1 MEFLREKNQRRVS
14 PNSLT
19 RPGLISEV
27 HIGHS
32 PSTQQRLFR
41 TESLFTSQTNKEQIQ
56 KSKAKALK
64 DEVIK
69 KVNEIANNYNYDN
82 SVSQV
87 DYFDVNYY
95 CFVDG
100 NKIEVLEG

>member
-41 TESLFTSQTNKEQIQ
+41 TESLLTPQTNKEQIQ
-56 KSKAKALK
+56 NSKAKALK
-64 DEVIK
+64 YEVIIK
-69 KVNEIANNYNYDN
+69 LTQKREHVVCD
-82 SVSQV
+82 
-87 DYFDVNYY
+87 
-95 CFVDG
+95 
-100 NKIEVLEG
+100 